1 MRYLSKNPKRILD
14 LTHLVFASVW
24 LGGFAIM
31 LVYSIMLSTQTI
43 DPVFALTSI
52 GLIQEIIK
60 ICIPALMVTGLLY
73 GLTTKWGFF
82 THGWLIAKWILTCVV
97 IIATA
102 IVPVNPFCLSG
113 IVAGILVLFVISVFK
128 PRKKASTGASV
139 NSN

>member
-1 MRYLSKNPKRILD
+1 MRYLSKVPKRILD

-24 LGGFAIM
+24 LGGFVII
-31 LVYSIMLSTQTI
+31 LVHSIMLSMHTI
-43 DPVFALTSI
+43 DPAFALTSI

-82 THGWLIAKWILTCVV
+82 THGWLIAKWALTCMV

-102 IVPVNPFCLSG
+102 IVPINPLCLSG
-113 IVAGILVLFVISVFK
+113 IVASILILFGISVFK
-128 PRKKASTGASV
+128 PRKKASTGTSV

>member
-1 MRYLSKNPKRILD
+1 M
-14 LTHLVFASVW
+14 
-24 LGGFAIM
+24 
-31 LVYSIMLSTQTI
+31 
-43 DPVFALTSI
+43 
-52 GLIQEIIK
+52 
-60 ICIPALMVTGLLY
+60 
-73 GLTTKWGFF
+73 TTKWGFF

-128 PRKKASTGASV
+128 PRKKASTGISV